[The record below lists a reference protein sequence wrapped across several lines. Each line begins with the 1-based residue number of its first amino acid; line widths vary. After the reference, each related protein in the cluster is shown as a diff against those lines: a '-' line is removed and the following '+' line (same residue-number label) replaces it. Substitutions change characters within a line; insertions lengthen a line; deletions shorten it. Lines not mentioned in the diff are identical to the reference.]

1 MELLTAA
8 GLSSAAGLNA
18 YIPLLVLGLLNRF
31 TSWVALPEGW
41 GWLSNGWALGILAV
55 LLLIEVV
62 ADKVPVLDSVND
74 ALQTVVRPA
83 SGGLVFA
90 SGVGA
95 QTVAVADPGNTFGT
109 ATWVPLLIGAGIA
122 LVFHLLKSGARP
134 LLNLGT
140 AGVAAPVA
148 STAEDGAALGLSL
161 LAVVLP
167 VLVLLAAAAL
177 AVLLFV
183 GVRRLRPRRSGPAT

>member
-31 TSWVALPEGW
+31 TPWVALPEDW

-55 LLLIEVV
+55 LLAIEVV
-62 ADKVPVLDSVND
+62 ADKVPGIDSAND

-83 SGGLVFA
+83 AGGLVFA
-90 SGVGA
+90 SGIGA
-95 QTVAVADPGNTFGT
+95 ETIAVADPGDAFGS
-109 ATWVPLLIGAGIA
+109 AQWVPLVIGAGIA

-140 AGVAAPVA
+140 AGVAAPVV
-148 STAEDGAALGLSL
+148 STAEDGASLGLSL
-161 LAVVLP
+161 LAVALP
-167 VLVLLAAAAL
+167 VLVLLAAVGLAAAL
-177 AVLLFV
+177 FI
-183 GVRRLRPRRSGPAT
+183 GVRRLQPRRAGTDT

>member
-18 YIPLLVLGLLNRF
+18 YIPLLMLGLLNRF

-55 LLLIEVV
+55 LLLIEMV
-62 ADKVPVLDSVND
+62 ADKVPVIDSVND
-74 ALQTVVRPA
+74 VVQTVVRPA

-95 QTVAVADPGNTFGT
+95 QTIAVENPGETLG
-109 ATWVPLLIGAGIA
+109 AGQWVPLLIGAGIA

-134 LLNLGT
+134 LRNLGT
-140 AGVAAPVA
+140 AGVAAPVV
-148 STAEDGAALGLSL
+148 STAEDGASLGLSV
-161 LAVVLP
+161 LAVALP
-167 VLVLLAAAAL
+167 VVVLVAAVAL
-177 AVLLFV
+177 AVLLFI
-183 GVRRLRPRRSGPAT
+183 GVRRLRPRRTGTLA

>member
-31 TSWVALPEGW
+31 TSWVSLPEGW

-90 SGVGA
+90 SGVGSE
-95 QTVAVADPGNTFGT
+95 TLAVADPSNTFGT
-109 ATWVPLLIGAGIA
+109 AAWVP
-122 LVFHLLKSGARP
+122 
-134 LLNLGT
+134 
-140 AGVAAPVA
+140 
-148 STAEDGAALGLSL
+148 
-161 LAVVLP
+161 
-167 VLVLLAAAAL
+167 
-177 AVLLFV
+177 
-183 GVRRLRPRRSGPAT
+183 

>member
-41 GWLSNGWALGILAV
+41 GWLSNGWALGILGV
-55 LLLIEVV
+55 LLVIEVV
-62 ADKVPVLDSVND
+62 ADKIPVVDSAND
-74 ALQTVVRPA
+74 ALQTLVRPA

-90 SGVGA
+90 SGVGSE
-95 QTVAVADPGNTFGT
+95 TVAVADPGDTFGS
-109 ATWVPLLIGAGIA
+109 AQWVPLLIGAAIA
-122 LVFHLLKSGARP
+122 LAFHLLKTGSRP

-148 STAEDGAALGLSL
+148 STAEDGASLGLSL
-161 LAVVLP
+161 LAIALP
-167 VLVLLAAAAL
+167 VLVLLVAVGL

-183 GVRRLRPRRSGPAT
+183 GVRRLRPRNGSPAG

>member
-62 ADKVPVLDSVND
+62 ADKIPVIDSVND

-109 ATWVPLLIGAGIA
+109 AAWVPLLIGAGIA

-140 AGVAAPVA
+140 AGVAAPVV
-148 STAEDGAALGLSL
+148 STAEDGTALGLSL

-167 VLVLLAAAAL
+167 VLVLVAAVAL

-183 GVRRLRPRRSGPAT
+183 GVRRLRPRRSGTAT

>member
-31 TSWVALPEGW
+31 TSWVTLPEGW

-55 LLLIEVV
+55 LLIIEMV
-62 ADKVPVLDSVND
+62 ADKVPVVDSVND
-74 ALQTVVRPA
+74 VLQTVVRPA

-95 QTVAVADPGNTFGT
+95 QTIAVENPGETFSTGQ
-109 ATWVPLLIGAGIA
+109 WVPLLIGAGIA

-140 AGVAAPVA
+140 AGVAAPVL
-148 STAEDGAALGLSL
+148 STAEDGASLGLSL
-161 LAVVLP
+161 LAIALP
-167 VLVLLAAAAL
+167 VLVLVAAVVL
-177 AVLLFV
+177 AVLLFL
-183 GVRRLRPRRSGPAT
+183 GVRRLRPRRTGTVV

>member
-8 GLSSAAGLNA
+8 GLSSDAGLNA

-31 TSWVALPEGW
+31 SSWVALPEGW

-90 SGVGA
+90 SGVGSE
-95 QTVAVADPGNTFGT
+95 TLAVADPGNTFGT
-109 ATWVPLLIGAGIA
+109 AEWVPLLIGAGIA

-140 AGVAAPVA
+140 AGVAAPVV
-148 STAEDGAALGLSL
+148 STAEDGTALGLSL
-161 LAVVLP
+161 LAIALP

-177 AVLLFV
+177 AVLLIV
-183 GVRRLRPRRSGPAT
+183 GMRRLWPRRS

>member
-31 TSWVALPEGW
+31 TSWVALPDGW

-62 ADKVPVLDSVND
+62 ADKIPLVDSVND

-95 QTVAVADPGNTFGT
+95 ETVAVSDPGNTFGS
-109 ATWVPLLIGAGIA
+109 AQWVPLLIGAVIA
-122 LVFHLLKSGARP
+122 LVFHLLKSGSRP
-134 LLNLGT
+134 LLNMGT
-140 AGVAAPVA
+140 AGVAAPVV
-148 STAEDGAALGLSL
+148 STAEDGASLGLSL
-161 LAVVLP
+161 LAIALP
-167 VLVLLAAAAL
+167 VLVLVAAAGL
-177 AVLLFV
+177 AVLLFI
-183 GVRRLRPRRSGPAT
+183 GVRRLRSRRPETAG